1 MSASATKRATP
12 ATPAGHGSSRT
23 RTPMSTAV
31 AIETS
36 VVYAEMTTTRPCL
49 KPRFW
54 KYGCEAVRRMPASA
68 KPSAAAAPSPDATP
82 ATCSPHAIAALPA
95 PITRPAWQPVASSS
109 VDGRGSRSAAAWS
122 AASATGTA
130 RSVSSAE
137 LQPAEVDALRGLG
150 RQRQREEER
159 AAEADAD
166 GGPLER
172 GERLLEVEV
181 REEREQ
187 HDPVAEDR
195 LRHRDRQDRQRRQPE
210 ERARHVDADAAHPR
224 ERGDVLREHVLR
236 ERERR
241 EAAHRLLLQALAHHR
256 DLREEREHEPYD

>member
-1 MSASATKRATP
+1 MPVSPSKYDKRRRQKRWSKTSVLFLALAALALAVAGYFAWGAKKELEEWRALLHMTEQQAAAKLKEDTTLRELDGYLRNSLAQLVAKGSDEGKLFASEERKMPRHAW
-12 ATPAGHGSSRT
+12 T
-23 RTPMSTAV
+23 RTGV
-31 AIETS
+31 ALAGRIAT
-36 VVYAEMTTTRPCL
+36 
-49 KPRFW
+49 F
-54 KYGCEAVRRMPASA
+54 G
-68 KPSAAAAPSPDATP
+68 AAATLTEAKARFDAT
-82 ATCSPHAIAALPA
+82 
-95 PITRPAWQPVASSS
+95 
-109 VDGRGSRSAAAWS
+109 
-122 AASATGTA
+122 
-130 RSVSSAE
+130 
-137 LQPAEVDALRGLG
+137 
-150 RQRQREEER
+150 REEER

-256 DLREEREHEPYD
+256 DLREEREDEPYD